1 MTMLELS
8 DVDVRFGA
16 ITALSGINFHV
27 TAGEIVALVGDNGA
41 GKSTLL
47 SIMSGARRPSSG
59 VILKNGEQVEFHN
72 PRSAAMHGVQM
83 VYQDLAL
90 IPAADVATNMFLSR
104 ELTQKGALG
113 WFGVLDK
120 KGMRREASRQLDILG
135 VTTLASVQNP
145 VEMLS
150 GGQRQSVALAR
161 AALALADAPAG
172 GVLLLDEPTAALGYR
187 QSRSVEDFI
196 RRVAGEGIGVVLV
209 THDLPLCFEVA
220 DRVAVLYHGKLVAEL
235 LAQDTNPDE
244 VVGWITGSR
253 LQSETK

>member
-1 MTMLELS
+1 MLELA
-8 DVDVRFGA
+8 DIDVRFGA

-27 TAGEIVALVGDNGA
+27 NSGEIVALVGDNGA

-59 VILKNGEQVEFHN
+59 TILSNGEPVEFHN

-104 ELTQKGALG
+104 ELMRPGPLG
-113 WFGVLDK
+113 RLGMLDK
-120 KGMRREASRQLDILG
+120 KKMRREASRQLDILG
-135 VTTLASVQNP
+135 VTTLSSVQNP

-161 AALALADAPAG
+161 AALALADSAAG

-220 DRVAVLYHGKLVAEL
+220 DRVSVLYHGRLVTELKAE
-235 LAQDTNPDE
+235 DTSPDE

>member
-1 MTMLELS
+1 MLELA
-8 DVDVRFGA
+8 DIEVRFGA
-16 ITALSGINFHV
+16 ITALSEINFHV
-27 TAGEIVALVGDNGA
+27 KAGEIVALVGDNGA

-59 VILKNGEQVEFHN
+59 TILSNGEPVEFHN
-72 PRSAAMHGVQM
+72 PRAAALYGVQM

-104 ELTQKGALG
+104 EMMRSGPLG

-120 KGMRREASRQLDILG
+120 RGMRREASRQLDILG
-135 VTTLASVQNP
+135 VTTLSSVQNP

-161 AALALADAPAG
+161 AALALTDSTAG

-187 QSRSVEDFI
+187 QSRSVEEFI
-196 RRVAGEGIGVVLV
+196 RRVAGEGVGVVLV

-220 DRVAVLYHGKLVAEL
+220 DRVSVLYHGRLVAEL
-235 LAQDTNPDE
+235 NAKDTSPDE

-253 LQSETK
+253 LQSETR

>member
-1 MTMLELS
+1 MLELR
-8 DVDVRFGA
+8 DVEVRFGA
-16 ITALSGINFHV
+16 ITALTGINFHV
-27 TAGEIVALVGDNGA
+27 EPGGIVALVGDNGA

-47 SIMSGARRPSSG
+47 SIMSGARRPTAGTIVRDG
-59 VILKNGEQVEFHN
+59 VVVEFHN
-72 PRSAAMHGVQM
+72 PRMAAMHGVQM

-104 ELTQKGALG
+104 EIMKKGPLG
-113 WFGVLDK
+113 WLGVLDK
-120 KGMRREASRQLDILG
+120 KEMRREAGRQLDTLG

-172 GVLLLDEPTAALGYR
+172 GILLLDEPTAALGYR
-187 QSRSVEDFI
+187 QSRSVENFI
-196 RRVAGEGIGVVLV
+196 RRVADEGVGVVLV

-220 DRVAVLYHGKLVAEL
+220 DRVSVLYHGKMVAEL
-235 LAQDTNPDE
+235 LARDTDPDE

-253 LQSETK
+253 LQSEAK

>member
-1 MTMLELS
+1 MLELR
-8 DVDVRFGA
+8 DVEVRFGA
-16 ITALSGINFHV
+16 ITALTGINFHV
-27 TAGEIVALVGDNGA
+27 EPGEIVALVGDNGA

-47 SIMSGARRPSSG
+47 SIMSGARRPTAG
-59 VILKNGEQVEFHN
+59 TIVRDGDVVEFHN
-72 PRSAAMHGVQM
+72 PRMAAMHGVQM

-104 ELTQKGALG
+104 EIMKKGPLG
-113 WFGVLDK
+113 WLGVLDK
-120 KGMRREASRQLDILG
+120 KEMRREAGRQLDTLG

-172 GVLLLDEPTAALGYR
+172 GILLLDEPTAALGYR
-187 QSRSVEDFI
+187 QSRSVENFI
-196 RRVAGEGIGVVLV
+196 RRVADEGVGVVLV

-220 DRVAVLYHGKLVAEL
+220 DRVSVLYHGKLVAEL
-235 LAQDTNPDE
+235 LARDTDPDE

-253 LQSETK
+253 LQSEAK

>member
-1 MTMLELS
+1 MLELR
-8 DVDVRFGA
+8 DIEVRFGA
-16 ITALSGINFHV
+16 ITALSGITFSV
-27 TAGEIVALVGDNGA
+27 KPGEIVALVGDNGA

-47 SIMSGARRPSSG
+47 SIMSGARRPSGGSIIFG
-59 VILKNGEQVEFHN
+59 GETVEFSN
-72 PRSAAMHGVQM
+72 PRAAARHGIQM

-104 ELTQKGALG
+104 EILRRGPLGLLG
-113 WFGVLDK
+113 WLDK
-120 KGMRREASRQLDILG
+120 KTMRREAGRQLDTLG
-135 VTTLASVQNP
+135 VTTLSSVQNP

-161 AALALADAPAG
+161 AALALADSSGG

-235 LAQDTNPDE
+235 QARDTHPDE

-253 LQSETK
+253 LQSEAKP